1 MFLLQRCGYLMGK
14 SYCHEEANW
23 ILRPI
28 FRLKK
33 VWFFVDLLGGRRIY
47 HILMMIYV
55 VGGSTE
61 NATGH

>member
-1 MFLLQRCGYLMGK
+1 MGK